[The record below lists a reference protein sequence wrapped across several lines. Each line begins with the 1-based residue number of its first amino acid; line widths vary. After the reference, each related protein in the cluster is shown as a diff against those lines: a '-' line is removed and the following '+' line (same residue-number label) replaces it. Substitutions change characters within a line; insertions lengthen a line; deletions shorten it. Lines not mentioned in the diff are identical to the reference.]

1 MIEMT
6 RRGLIGAAAAS
17 TLLPR
22 LAFADDP
29 QMVVG
34 TWGGDYGDLL
44 RETVDNAIMKPMGI
58 QVLQDISGPV
68 PRRTK
73 LLAECQN
80 RRGSMDVACLADFDM
95 YAATR
100 QNALEPV
107 TEKIVPRLS
116 KVLPFLKK
124 THSVP
129 QIYSAHTIVYNTERV
144 PTPPK
149 SIHDLW
155 DPKYRGKIGL
165 SDFLFTTNTAFAAI
179 AGGGSMSDFGPA
191 KKKLMEWRS
200 LDVKVLASTEAVAA
214 ALKSEDIWIT
224 IIAAARG
231 YMWKQSGIPLGHVV
245 ADEGAFPTVYEVA
258 VPKNARNKENALKY
272 VNAMLEPSAQKA
284 FAAKMG
290 YVPTVSDAPL
300 DPALDKQVNFTE
312 AEQAR
317 FWTPDFGYLANNQAE
332 MLDFWNKDFKG

>member
-6 RRGLIGAAAAS
+6 RRGLIGAAAAA

-22 LAFADDP
+22 FAAAEDP
-29 QMVVG
+29 QVVVG

-44 RETVDNAIMKPMGI
+44 REHVDDGIMKPMGI
-58 QVLQDISGPV
+58 QALQDISGPV

-73 LLAECQN
+73 LIAERQN
-80 RRGSMDVACLADFDM
+80 RRGSMDVVCLADFDM
-95 YAATR
+95 YAAAQ
-100 QNALEPV
+100 QNALEPI
-107 TEKIVPRLS
+107 TEQNVPRLS
-116 KVLPFLKK
+116 KVVPFLRK

-129 QIYSAHTIVYNTERV
+129 QIYSAHTIVYNTDRI
-144 PTPPK
+144 PTLQK

-165 SDFLFTTNTAFAAI
+165 SDFLFTTNTAFAAV
-179 AGGGSMSDFGPA
+179 AGGGSMTDFEPA

-214 ALKSEDIWIT
+214 ALKSEEIWMT

-231 YMWKQSGIPLGHVV
+231 YMWKQSGIPLGHVI
-245 ADEGAFPTVYEVA
+245 AEEGAFPSVYEMA
-258 VPKNARNKENALKY
+258 VPKNARHKESALQYLNAVL
-272 VNAMLEPSAQKA
+272 APSAQKV

-300 DPALDKQVNFTE
+300 DPALDRQVNFTE

-317 FWTPDFGYLANNQAE
+317 FWTPDFGYLAAHQAE
-332 MLDFWNKDFKG
+332 TLDFWNKDFKG